1 MTVLLIAGVVIIVI
15 ILSLWR
21 MMRGVRP
28 LTTDTNLTPEAIV
41 PQMTLREK
49 LWQLT
54 GETMLVGVLKMII
67 SELVLKRMGRFY
79 SGYNKRW
86 KIPAFSFTDG
96 PRGVVIEKNNTA
108 WPVSLARG
116 ASFDSELEE
125 RIGAAIAD
133 EAKKSGANYF
143 GGITIN
149 LLRHPRWGR
158 AQETYGEDPHHLGV
172 MGSAMV
178 KGIQSRNVMA
188 CAKHFALNSIENSR
202 FYVDVEAD
210 ERTLREV
217 YLPHF
222 RRVVQEGKVASL
234 MSSYNL
240 INGTR
245 ASENSHVLD
254 TILRKEWGFQGFVS
268 SDWVRGVRNGP
279 RSIKA
284 GTEVEMPVP
293 LQNGRKLRR
302 ALKHGEISMAEI
314 DEAVLRVIRTK
325 IAYGRLSRPEEF
337 AIGHHTIPE
346 HFALARESALKSA
359 VLMQNGGM
367 LPLDPE
373 ESSRI
378 LLLGSLATRANLGDD
393 GTSDKV
399 HYPYAV
405 TPLDG
410 LRKHL
415 ANTDVSVLHA
425 DGSNIEAAAELAATV
440 DAVIVVAGF
449 TSRDEGEYFSSRA
462 NGPGKQLT
470 NCGGDRTSL
479 DLREEDI
486 ALIQAAGRANSN
498 TVVVY
503 QGGSAIVTHP
513 WDQDVN
519 AIVFQWYAGMEG
531 GTALAQLLFGEVNF
545 SGKLPFTIARSESDL
560 PFFDSSAAKIHYG
573 YYHGYT
579 LMDKEGI
586 EPAYP
591 FGFGLSYTTV
601 SYGNLHVRNE
611 KPGKGEPIQVS
622 CTLTNTGD
630 MAAEEVAFLF
640 VGFENSSVERPEK
653 ILRGFQ
659 RVFLKAGES
668 TDISF
673 SLRPEELTYYDP
685 GAGKWVLEEI
695 SYRLLIGG
703 SADSNELLSATVLID
718 SSGESG
724 GR

>member
-1 MTVLLIAGVVIIVI
+1 MTILLIAGILIILI
-15 ILSLWR
+15 ALSLWR
-21 MMRGVRP
+21 MMKQTRP
-28 LTTDTNLTPEAIV
+28 LTTDTDLTPEEIV
-41 PQMTLREK
+41 SQMSLRDK
-49 LWQLT
+49 LQQLT
-54 GETMLVGVLKMII
+54 GETVPVGAIKMII
-67 SELVLKRMGRFY
+67 AELVLKQMGRFY
-79 SGYNKRW
+79 SGYNKKW

-116 ASFDSELEE
+116 ASFDVDLEE
-125 RIGAAIAD
+125 RIGGAIAS

-158 AQETYGEDPHHLGV
+158 AQETYGEDPYHLGV
-172 MGSAMV
+172 MGSAVV
-178 KGIQSRNVMA
+178 KGIQSQNVMA
-188 CAKHFALNSIENSR
+188 CAKHFALNNIENSR
-202 FYVDVEAD
+202 FYLDVEID

-222 RRVVQEGKVASL
+222 KRVVQEGRVASL

-240 INGTR
+240 VNGTH
-245 ASENSHVLD
+245 ASENAHLLD
-254 TILRKEWGFQGFVS
+254 DILRKDWGFEGFVS
-268 SDWVRGVRNGP
+268 SDWVRGVRNGA

-284 GTEVEMPVP
+284 GNEVEMPIP

-302 ALKHGEISMAEI
+302 ALKRGQISMAEI

-325 IAYGRLSRPEEF
+325 IDYGRRSQPGDF
-337 AIGHHTIPE
+337 TIQHHIIPE
-346 HFALARESALKSA
+346 HFELARESALKSA
-359 VLMQNGGM
+359 VLIQNGGM

-373 ESSRI
+373 KCRRI
-378 LLLGSLATRANLGDD
+378 LIVGSQADKANLGDD

-405 TPLDG
+405 TPLEG
-410 LRKHL
+410 LRNSL
-415 ANTDVSVLHA
+415 EDTDVSVIHLDGTDPVAVA
-425 DGSNIEAAAELAATV
+425 DMAADV
-440 DAVIVVAGF
+440 DAVIVVVGF

-486 ALIQAAGRANSN
+486 ALIQAAGRAHSD

-503 QGGSAIVTHP
+503 QGGSAIVTNP

-531 GTALAQLLFGEVNF
+531 GTALAQLLFGEANF
-545 SGKLPFTIARSESDL
+545 SGKLPFTIARNESDL
-560 PFFDSSAAKIHYG
+560 PFFDSAIAKIRYG

-591 FGFGLSYTTV
+591 FGFGLSYTTI
-601 SYGNLHVRNE
+601 SYSDIHVRNE
-611 KPGKGEPIQVS
+611 DLNESEPLGVG
-622 CTLTNTGD
+622 CTITNTGE
-630 MAAEEVAFLF
+630 MAVEEVVFLF
-640 VGFENSSVERPEK
+640 VGFENSSVDRPEK

-659 RVFLKAGES
+659 RVPLKPGES
-668 TDISF
+668 ADVSF
-673 SLRPEELTYYDP
+673 SLEPEELTYYDP
-685 GAGKWVLEEI
+685 EARKWVLEEMQ
-695 SYRLLIGG
+695 YRLLLGG
-703 SADSNELLSATVLID
+703 SADRRKLLSAMVSIK
-718 SSGESG
+718 SANVPG